1 LSDGRAFRLAAS
13 AKNPKLRRLVR
24 PPPTGRRDHHQEM
37 SPLVKKN
44 TAETITPAVHLE
56 FIQNQAGLPEAQG
69 IEEIEAYHR
78 ALFLHHHA
86 GDLERF
92 QEQGRIHTGRVAHLE
107 ARLKETH
114 ARLAG
119 MEKLIPVSLDGEPD
133 IKPTSPWNF
142 WDRAMFAASILGI
155 ASLLI
160 FGVLNVSFNLLESGL
175 VTFLE
180 SPVRA
185 YFWAA
190 LLPVGAL
197 AVKVGWD
204 FLQSRRMRNIYLWA
218 CLTAGIAGVL
228 VWVAAY
234 ATVYPTLS
242 KSINEHIESLS
253 VFDQG
258 ASRGGSLTGLNSAG
272 AKWIDVVTVAAQAVA
287 EIFLSAVLG
296 IYLTMIYSKHRPVR
310 LAGNPVFTQ
319 LDEERRQL
327 EENVARER
335 MALAEARGQQSRL
348 ENQLSALVAFA
359 KSMFQK
365 EAALRQ
371 DQSQQKRLLLDQIS
385 EQLRSQL
392 ETVGAGGS
400 LSRNHNPQ
408 TPALGHSNGK

>member
-1 LSDGRAFRLAAS
+1 LRNESIDG
-13 AKNPKLRRLVR
+13 AKKSP
-24 PPPTGRRDHHQEM
+24 HQEI
-37 SPLVKKN
+37 SLIVKKDT
-44 TAETITPAVHLE
+44 TATITPAVHLE
-56 FIQNQAGLPEAQG
+56 FIQNQAGLPEGEG
-69 IEEIEAYHR
+69 IEEIESYHR

-92 QEQGRIHTGRVAHLE
+92 QQQGRIHEDRLAHLE
-107 ARLKETH
+107 TRLKETH

-119 MEKLIPVSLDGEPD
+119 IDKLMPVNLEGEPD
-133 IKPTSPWNF
+133 IKPTAPWNL
-142 WDRAMFAASILGI
+142 WDRAMFAAALLGI
-155 ASLLI
+155 VGLLA

-180 SPVRA
+180 SPIRA

-197 AVKVGWD
+197 GVKVGWD
-204 FLQSRRMRNIYLWA
+204 FLQSGRRRDIYLWT
-218 CLTAGIAGVL
+218 CLAVGLAGVL

-242 KSINEHIESLS
+242 KSITENIESLS
-253 VFDQG
+253 VHDQG
-258 ASRGGSLTGLNSAG
+258 AGQGSSLTGMNLAG
-272 AKWIDVVTVAAQAVA
+272 AKWIDVITVAAQGVA

-296 IYLTMIYSKHRPVR
+296 IYLTMIYSRHRPVR

-319 LDEERRQL
+319 LDEERLLL
-327 EENVARER
+327 EESVARER
-335 MALAEARGQQSRL
+335 MALAEAKGNQSRL
-348 ENQLSALVAFA
+348 ENQLIALVSFA

-365 EAALRQ
+365 ESALRI

-392 ETVGAGGS
+392 ETVRNDTGS
-400 LSRNHNPQ
+400 DRNHNAP
-408 TPALGHSNGK
+408 TPALGRPNGK